1 MIRKITVLLVLL
13 ISCAGVA
20 QVGTNGQDRKEEG
33 RPVKEYN
40 LVLENNK
47 ITLGGVTANG
57 MTINGGIPG
66 PVLEFTEGDL
76 AIINVTNK
84 MNVETSVHWHG
95 LILPNFY
102 DGVPYLTT
110 PPIEPGTTFQYRI
123 PINQS
128 GTYWY
133 HSHTMLQEQKGVYGS
148 IMIQPK
154 EKTLDYDKDL
164 VVVLSD
170 WTNEKPMNVL
180 RNLKR
185 GNEWYQVKK
194 GTSVP
199 LGRVIK
205 EGAFGAQLKFW
216 RDRMEGADIADI
228 YYPAFLTN
236 GKTLAEY
243 PEFKPGEKVRLRF
256 INASAST
263 YYWMD
268 FGGGNPMVVSG
279 DGIDVQP
286 ISKSRFLFGVAE
298 TYDVIVTIPDGT
310 LEVTATAQDG
320 SGHTSLRLG
329 KGTLYPAKTVDRPDK
344 VAMMKQM
351 AKMDMKMGAPAMV
364 GNKKKNTPEV
374 LMQKYGMKMDMKDGQ
389 MNMGMNDKMSMN
401 KGKMGDKMKTDDQKP
416 MDMNDNHMQM
426 EMHNKMDGMKGM
438 NPPAGRAGM
447 DSMSMD
453 HNGESNKMK
462 GHMNH
467 NMPKMQKDTSSFD
480 YDTRKTYFNYDFLKA
495 KENTTYKADL
505 PVNDI
510 LLNLTGNM
518 QRYVWSMNGVPLSET
533 DKIKIKG
540 GEVTRITLNNLT
552 MMHHPMHLHGHYF
565 RVINENG
572 ERSPLKHTVNV
583 PPMQKVVIEFYNEEY
598 GDWFFHCHILYHMM
612 GGMARVFSYDT
623 SRDERMKDFPVQKL
637 IDETDH
643 YYSWG
648 LARAGSNFNE
658 LFLTSSN
665 IRNEFGLRA
674 EFDYD
679 QNLEAEVNYNRYLND
694 WVRLYVGVNT
704 ETEIPDSYDEFNTVG
719 LVGVKYFT
727 PYRFNVDVSMD
738 HQLRPRI
745 RLDRELLIFPR
756 IFLEGEYEY
765 RADFGWAND
774 LENNISFES
783 ETQWLVGVA
792 YILSRNFSI
801 QANYNNRYGWGG
813 GLLARF

>member
-1 MIRKITVLLVLL
+1 
-13 ISCAGVA
+13 
-20 QVGTNGQDRKEEG
+20 
-33 RPVKEYN
+33 
-40 LVLENNK
+40 
-47 ITLGGVTANG
+47 
-57 MTINGGIPG
+57 
-66 PVLEFTEGDL
+66 
-76 AIINVTNK
+76 
-84 MNVETSVHWHG
+84 
-95 LILPNFY
+95 
-102 DGVPYLTT
+102 
-110 PPIEPGTTFQYRI
+110 
-123 PINQS
+123 
-128 GTYWY
+128 
-133 HSHTMLQEQKGVYGS
+133 MLQEQKGVYGS
-148 IMIQPK
+148 IIIHPQ
-154 EKTLDYDKDL
+154 EKTLEYDKDL

-170 WTNEKPMNVL
+170 WTDEKPMNVL

-194 GTSVP
+194 GTAVP
-199 LGRVIK
+199 LSRVIS
-205 EGAFGAQLKFW
+205 EGALGAQLKFW

-236 GKTLAEY
+236 GKSLAEY

-263 YYWMD
+263 YYWLD
-268 FGGGNPMVVSG
+268 FGGGNPMVVAG
-279 DGIDVQP
+279 DGIDVEP
-286 ISKSRFLFGVAE
+286 VAKSRFLFGIAE
-298 TYDVIVTIPDGT
+298 TYDVIVTIPEGT

-320 SGHTSLRLG
+320 SGSTSLRLG
-329 KGTLYPAKTVDRPDK
+329 EGILYPAERIGRPDK
-344 VAMMKQM
+344 VEMMKQM
-351 AKMDMKMGAPAMV
+351 AKMDMKMGAPSMV
-364 GNKKKNTPEV
+364 GNKKKKTPEY
-374 LMQKYGMKMDMKDGQ
+374 LKENYGMKMDMKDGK
-389 MNMGMNDKMSMN
+389 MNMND
-401 KGKMGDKMKTDDQKP
+401 GKMGNQ
-416 MDMNDNHMQM
+416 MDMKANDHMG
-426 EMHNKMDGMKGM
+426 HD
-438 NPPAGRAGM
+438 
-447 DSMSMD
+447 MSM
-453 HNGESNKMK
+453 
-462 GHMNH
+462 
-467 NMPKMQKDTSSFD
+467 MQKDTVSFN
-480 YDTRKTYFNYDFLKA
+480 YSTRKTYFNYDFLKA
-495 KENTTYKADL
+495 TENTTFKANL

-533 DKIKIKG
+533 DKIKIKS

-565 RVINENG
+565 RVVNENG

-598 GDWFFHCHILYHMM
+598 GDWFFHCHVLYHMM

-623 SRDERMKDFPVQKL
+623 PRDKRMEDFPVQKL

-648 LARAGSNFNE
+648 LLRAGSNFNE

-679 QNLEAEVNYNRYLND
+679 KNLEAEVNYNRYLND

-704 ETEIPDSYDEFNTVG
+704 ETEIPNSFDEFNTVG
-719 LVGVKYFT
+719 LIGVKYFT

-738 HQLRPRI
+738 NQLRPRI

-765 RADFGWAND
+765 RADFGWVND
-774 LENNISFES
+774 LGDSSFES
-783 ETQWLVGVA
+783 ETQWLVGLS

-801 QANYNNRYGWGG
+801 QGNYNNRYGWGG

>member
-1 MIRKITVLLVLL
+1 MIRKITILFVLLV
-13 ISCAGVA
+13 SFESVA

-33 RPVKEYN
+33 RPIKEYN
-40 LVLENNK
+40 LTIEENK
-47 ITLGGVTANG
+47 MTLGGVTANA

-66 PVLEFTEGDL
+66 PVLEFNEGDL

-84 MNVETSVHWHG
+84 MDEETSVHWHG

-148 IMIQPK
+148 IIIQPK
-154 EKTLDYDKDL
+154 DKTLDYDKDL

-194 GTSVP
+194 GTAVP
-199 LGRVIK
+199 LSRVIK
-205 EGAFGAQLKFW
+205 EGALGAQFKFW

-228 YYPAFLTN
+228 YYPTFLSN
-236 GKTLAEY
+236 GKKLVEY

-263 YYWMD
+263 YYWID
-268 FGGGNPMVVSG
+268 FGGGNPMVVSS
-279 DGIDVQP
+279 DGIDVEP
-286 ISKSRFLFGVAE
+286 ISKSRFLFGIAE
-298 TYDVIVTIPDGT
+298 TYDVIVTIPEGT
-310 LEVTATAQDG
+310 VEITATAQDG
-320 SGHTSLRLG
+320 SGDTSLRIG
-329 KGTLYPAKTVDRPDK
+329 QGTLYPAERIDRPDK
-344 VAMMKQM
+344 VEMMKQM
-351 AKMDMKMGAPAMV
+351 AKMDMKMGAPSMI
-364 GNKKKNTPEV
+364 GNKKKNTPKV

-389 MNMGMNDKMSMN
+389 MNMNDNMSMKDGAMNDKMNM
-401 KGKMGDKMKTDDQKP
+401 DD
-416 MDMNDNHMQM
+416 
-426 EMHNKMDGMKGM
+426 
-438 NPPAGRAGM
+438 
-447 DSMSMD
+447 
-453 HNGESNKMK
+453 
-462 GHMNH
+462 HMNH
-467 NMPKMQKDTSSFD
+467 NDQMMQKDTSSFD
-480 YDTRKTYFNYDFLKA
+480 YNTRKTYFNYDFLKA

-623 SRDERMKDFPVQKL
+623 PRDKRMADYPVQKL

-648 LARAGSNFNE
+648 MARLGSNFSE
-658 LFLTSSN
+658 LFLTTSN

-674 EFDYD
+674 ELDYD

-694 WVRLYVGVNT
+694 WVRVYVGVNT
-704 ETEIPDSYDEFNTVG
+704 ETEIPNSYDEFNTVG

-727 PYRFNVDVSMD
+727 PYRFNVDVSID

-756 IFLEGEYEY
+756 VFLEGEYEY
-765 RADFGWAND
+765 RIDFGWVND
-774 LENNISFES
+774 LENNNSYES
-783 ETQWLVGVA
+783 ETQWLVGA
-792 YILSRNFSI
+792 SYILSRNFSI
-801 QANYNNRYGWGG
+801 QGNYNNRYGWGG

>member
-1 MIRKITVLLVLL
+1 MKTFNTIFLLFLT
-13 ISCAGVA
+13 SMAFA
-20 QVGTNGQDRKEEG
+20 QVGTNGEDRKEEG
-33 RPVKEYN
+33 RNIQEYN
-40 LVLENNK
+40 LTIEENE
-47 ITLGGVTANG
+47 ITLSGVTAKG

-66 PVLEFTEGDL
+66 PTLEFNEGDL

-84 MNVETSVHWHG
+84 MDEETSVHWHG

-110 PPIEPGTTFQYRI
+110 PPIKPNTTFQYRI

-148 IMIQPK
+148 IVIHPK

-170 WTNEKPMNVL
+170 WTNEKPINVL

-194 GTSVP
+194 GTAVP
-199 LGRVIK
+199 LSRVIK
-205 EGAFGAQLKFW
+205 EDALGAQFKFW

-228 YYPAFLTN
+228 YYPAFLAN
-236 GKTLAEY
+236 GKKVAEY
-243 PEFKPGEKVRLRF
+243 PEFKTGEKVRLRF
-256 INASAST
+256 INASASS

-268 FGGGNPMVVSG
+268 FGGGNPMIVAS
-279 DGIDVQP
+279 DGVDVTP
-286 ISKSRFLFGVAE
+286 KYKNRFLFAIAE
-298 TYDVIVTIPDGT
+298 TYDVIVTIPEGT
-310 LEVTATAQDG
+310 LEITATAQDG
-320 SGHTSLRLG
+320 SGNTSIRLG
-329 KGTLYPAKTVDRPDK
+329 SGKLYPATVIDRPDK

-351 AKMDMKMGAPAMV
+351 ATMDMKMGAPALV
-364 GNKKKNTPEV
+364 GNKNSNTPEV
-374 LMQKYGMKMDMKDGQ
+374 LMQKYGMKMNMDMKDGQ
-389 MNMGMNDKMSMN
+389 MENEMN
-401 KGKMGDKMKTDDQKP
+401 
-416 MDMNDNHMQM
+416 M
-426 EMHNKMDGMKGM
+426 EMKKDVM
-438 NPPAGRAGM
+438 P
-447 DSMSMD
+447 
-453 HNGESNKMK
+453 
-462 GHMNH
+462 MNH
-467 NMPKMQKDTSSFD
+467 KMMQKDTTSFN

-495 KENTTYKADL
+495 KENTTYKADI
-505 PVNDI
+505 PVTDL

-518 QRYVWSMNGVPLSET
+518 QRYVWSLNGIPLSET

-598 GDWFFHCHILYHMM
+598 GDWFFHCHVLYHMM

-623 SRDERMKDFPVQKL
+623 PRDERMKPYPVQNL

-648 LARAGSNFNE
+648 MLRGGSNFNE
-658 LFLTSSN
+658 LLLMSSN

-674 EFDYD
+674 EFDYN
-679 QNLEAEVNYNRYLND
+679 QNAEIEVNYNRYLND
-694 WVRLYVGVNT
+694 WVRVYAGVNT
-704 ETEIPDSYDEFNTVG
+704 ETSTPDSYDTFNTVG

-765 RADFGWAND
+765 RADFGWVNE
-774 LENNISFES
+774 LENNKSYEG
-783 ETQWLVGVA
+783 ETQWLIGA
-792 YILSRNFSI
+792 SYILSRNFSI
-801 QANYNNRYGWGG
+801 QGNYNNKYGWGG
-813 GLLARF
+813 GLLVRF

>member
-1 MIRKITVLLVLL
+1 MKTFNTILLLFLTSITF
-13 ISCAGVA
+13 A
-20 QVGTNGQDRKEEG
+20 QVGTNGEDRKEEG
-33 RPVKEYN
+33 RNIKAYN
-40 LVLENNK
+40 LTIKENE
-47 ITLGGVTANG
+47 ITLAGVTANG

-66 PVLEFTEGDL
+66 PTLEFNEGDL

-84 MNVETSVHWHG
+84 MDEETSVHWHG

-110 PPIEPGTTFQYRI
+110 PPIKPNTTFQYRI

-148 IMIQPK
+148 IVIHPK

-164 VVVLSD
+164 VIVLSD

-194 GTSVP
+194 GTAVP
-199 LGRVIK
+199 LSRVIK
-205 EGAFGAQLKFW
+205 EGALGAQFKFW

-228 YYPAFLTN
+228 YYPAFLAN
-236 GKTLAEY
+236 GKKLAEY
-243 PEFKPGEKVRLRF
+243 PEFKTGEKVRLRF
-256 INASAST
+256 INASASS
-263 YYWMD
+263 YYWVD
-268 FGGGNPMVVSG
+268 FGGGNPMIVAS
-279 DGIDVQP
+279 DGVDVIP
-286 ISKSRFLFGVAE
+286 EYKNRFLFAIAE
-298 TYDVIVTIPDGT
+298 TYDVIVTIPEGT
-310 LEVTATAQDG
+310 LEITATAQDG
-320 SGHTSLRLG
+320 SGNTSIHLG
-329 KGTLYPAKTVDRPDK
+329 SGKLYPATVIDRPDK

-351 AKMDMKMGAPAMV
+351 AKMDMKMGAPALV
-364 GNKKKNTPEV
+364 GNKNRNTPKA
-374 LMQKYGMKMDMKDGQ
+374 LMQKYGMKMNMDMKDGQ
-389 MNMGMNDKMSMN
+389 MKMENEMNMEMKKDATPMNHKMS
-401 KGKMGDKMKTDDQKP
+401 T
-416 MDMNDNHMQM
+416 
-426 EMHNKMDGMKGM
+426 
-438 NPPAGRAGM
+438 
-447 DSMSMD
+447 
-453 HNGESNKMK
+453 
-462 GHMNH
+462 
-467 NMPKMQKDTSSFD
+467 MQKDTASFN

-495 KENTTYKADL
+495 KENTTFKTDV
-505 PVNDI
+505 PVNEI

-518 QRYVWSMNGVPLSET
+518 QRYVWSMNGTPLSET
-533 DKIKIKG
+533 DKIKIKSD
-540 GEVTRITLNNLT
+540 EVTRITLNNLT

-598 GDWFFHCHILYHMM
+598 GDWFFHCHVLYHMM

-623 SRDERMKDFPVQKL
+623 PRDERMKPYPVQNL

-648 LARAGSNFNE
+648 MLRGGSNFNE
-658 LFLTSSN
+658 LLLMSSN

-674 EFDYD
+674 EFDYN
-679 QNLEAEVNYNRYLND
+679 QNAEIEVNYNRYLND
-694 WVRLYVGVNT
+694 WVRVYAGVNT
-704 ETEIPDSYDEFNTVG
+704 ETSTPDSYDTFNTVG

-738 HQLRPRI
+738 NQLRPRI

-765 RADFGWAND
+765 RADFGWVND
-774 LENNISFES
+774 LENNKSYQG
-783 ETQWLVGVA
+783 ETQWLIGA
-792 YILSRNFSI
+792 SYILSRNFSI
-801 QANYNNRYGWGG
+801 QGNYNNRYGWGG

>member
-1 MIRKITVLLVLL
+1 MKTVNTILLLFL
-13 ISCAGVA
+13 TSMTFA
-20 QVGTNGQDRKEEG
+20 QVGTNGEGRKEEG

-40 LVLENNK
+40 LTIAKNK
-47 ITLGGVTANG
+47 MTLGGVTANA
-57 MTINGGIPG
+57 MTINGSIPG
-66 PVLEFTEGDL
+66 PTLEFNEGDL
-76 AIINVTNK
+76 AVINVTNK
-84 MNVETSVHWHG
+84 MDVETSVHWHG

-102 DGVPYLTT
+102 DGVPYLNT
-110 PPIEPGTTFQYRI
+110 PPIEPGETFQYRI

-148 IMIQPK
+148 IIILPK

-199 LGRVIK
+199 LARVIK
-205 EGAFGAQLKFW
+205 EGALGAQFKFW
-216 RDRMEGADIADI
+216 RDRMGGADITDI

-236 GKTLAEY
+236 GKKLAEY
-243 PEFKPGEKVRLRF
+243 PEFKAGEKVRLRF

-268 FGGGNPMVVSG
+268 FGGGNPMIVSG
-279 DGIDVQP
+279 DGIDVEP
-286 ISKSRFLFGVAE
+286 VHKSRFLFGIAE
-298 TYDVIVTIPDGT
+298 TYDVIVTIPEGS
-310 LEVTATAQDG
+310 LEITATTQDG
-320 SGHTSLRLG
+320 SGNTSIRLG
-329 KGTLYPAKTVDRPDK
+329 SGKLFPATVIGRPDK

-351 AKMDMKMGAPAMV
+351 ATMDMKMGAPAMV
-364 GNKKKNTPEV
+364 GNQKKKTPEV
-374 LMQKYGMKMDMKDGQ
+374 LMQKYGKKMDMKDGQ
-389 MNMGMNDKMSMN
+389 MKMNMP
-401 KGKMGDKMKTDDQKP
+401 MKDGAIKKQ
-416 MDMNDNHMQM
+416 MDM
-426 EMHNKMDGMKGM
+426 KMDGKKSMKDGKM
-438 NPPAGRAGM
+438 NM
-447 DSMSMD
+447 DNMMEMKKDSMSIT
-453 HNGESNKMK
+453 
-462 GHMNH
+462 H
-467 NMPKMQKDTSSFD
+467 NMTMMQKDTAAFD
-480 YDTRKTYFNYDFLKA
+480 YSKRKTYFNYDFLKA
-495 KENTTYKADL
+495 KENTTYKTDI

-533 DKIKIKG
+533 DNIKIKG
-540 GEVTRITLNNLT
+540 GEVTRITLNNIT

-583 PPMQKVVIEFYNEEY
+583 PPMKKVVIEFYNEEV
-598 GDWFFHCHILYHMM
+598 GDWIFHCHVLYHMM

-623 SRDERMKDFPVQKL
+623 PRDERMKEFPAQKL

-648 LARAGSNFNE
+648 LTRAGSNFNE

-665 IRNEFGLRA
+665 IRNEFSFRA
-674 EFDYD
+674 EFDYS
-679 QNLEAEVNYNRYLND
+679 QNAEIEVNYNRYLND
-694 WVRLYVGVNT
+694 WVRVYAGVNT
-704 ETEIPDSYDEFNTVG
+704 ETSTPDSYDAFNTVG
-719 LVGVKYFT
+719 LVGIKYFT

-765 RADFGWAND
+765 RADFGWVNALD
-774 LENNISFES
+774 NNKSYQG
-783 ETQWLVGVA
+783 ETQWLVGA
-792 YILSRNFSI
+792 SYILSRNFSI
-801 QANYNNRYGWGG
+801 QGNYNNRYGWGG
-813 GLLARF
+813 GLLVRF

>member
-1 MIRKITVLLVLL
+1 MKTINTILLLFL
-13 ISCAGVA
+13 TSIAFA
-20 QVGTNGQDRKEEG
+20 QVGTNGDDRKEEG
-33 RPVKEYN
+33 RNIKEYN
-40 LVLENNK
+40 LTIEENK
-47 ITLGGVTANG
+47 MTLGGVSANA
-57 MTINGGIPG
+57 MTINGSIPG
-66 PVLEFTEGDL
+66 PTLEFNEGDL

-84 MNVETSVHWHG
+84 MDVETSVHWHG

-110 PPIEPGTTFQYRI
+110 PPIKPGTTFQYRI

-133 HSHTMLQEQKGVYGS
+133 HSHTMLQEQSGVYGS
-148 IMIQPK
+148 IIIHPK
-154 EKTLDYDKDL
+154 EKTLEYDKDL
-164 VVVLSD
+164 MVVLSD
-170 WTNEKPMNVL
+170 WTNEEPMNVL

-194 GTSVP
+194 GTAVP
-199 LGRVIK
+199 LSRVIE
-205 EGAFGAQLKFW
+205 EGALGAQFKFW

-236 GKTLAEY
+236 GKKTAKY
-243 PEFKPGEKVRLRF
+243 PDFKPGEKVRLRF

-263 YYWMD
+263 YYWID
-268 FGGGNPMVVSG
+268 FGGGNPMMVSSDGLDVV
-279 DGIDVQP
+279 P
-286 ISKSRFLFGVAE
+286 TSKERFLFGVAE
-298 TYDVIVTIPDGT
+298 TYDVIVTIPEGT

-320 SGHTSLRLG
+320 SGHTSLHIG
-329 KGTLYPAKTVDRPDK
+329 EGTLFPAKTIDRPDK
-344 VAMMKQM
+344 IEMMKQM
-351 AKMDMKMGAPAMV
+351 SKMDMKMGAPALA
-364 GNKKKNTPEV
+364 GNKEKNTPEY
-374 LMQKYGMKMDMKDGQ
+374 LMENYGMQMDMKDGK
-389 MNMGMNDKMSMN
+389 MKMSDKMSMN
-401 KGKMGDKMKTDDQKP
+401 KDKMNNS
-416 MDMNDNHMQM
+416 MDI
-426 EMHNKMDGMKGM
+426 KMDNK
-438 NPPAGRAGM
+438 NAHKHH
-447 DSMSMD
+447 DMS
-453 HNGESNKMK
+453 KMS
-462 GHMNH
+462 
-467 NMPKMQKDTSSFD
+467 KDTSSFN
-480 YDTRKTYFNYDFLKA
+480 YKNRKTYFNYNHLKA
-495 KENTTYKADL
+495 KEKTAYNADL

-518 QRYVWSMNGVPLSET
+518 QRYIWSMNGVPLSET
-533 DKIKIKG
+533 DKIKIKSN
-540 GEVTRITLNNLT
+540 EVTRITFNNLT

-612 GGMARVFSYDT
+612 GGMARIFSYDT
-623 SRDERMKDFPVQKL
+623 PRDERMKDFPVQKL

-648 LARAGSNFNE
+648 LLRAGSNFNE
-658 LFLTSSN
+658 LFLMSSN
-665 IRNEFGLRA
+665 IRNGFGLRA

-679 QNLEAEVNYNRYLND
+679 RNLEAEVNYDRYLND
-694 WVRLYVGVNT
+694 WVRLYIGINT
-704 ETEIPDSYDEFNTVG
+704 ETELPNSFDEFNTVG
-719 LVGVKYFT
+719 LIGIKYFT

-738 HQLRPRI
+738 NQLRPRV

-765 RADFGWAND
+765 RADFGWVND
-774 LENNISFES
+774 LGGSSFES
-783 ETQWLVGVA
+783 ETQWLVGLS

-801 QANYNNRYGWGG
+801 QGNYNNRYGWGG

>member
-1 MIRKITVLLVLL
+1 MRSIYIILLLL
-13 ISCAGVA
+13 WASISFA
-20 QVGTNGQDRKEEG
+20 QVGTNGDDRKEEG

-40 LVLENNK
+40 LTIAKNK
-47 ITLGGVTANG
+47 KTLGGVAANA
-57 MTINGGIPG
+57 MTINGSIPG
-66 PVLEFTEGDL
+66 PTLEFKEGDL
-76 AIINVTNK
+76 ALINVTNK
-84 MNVETSVHWHG
+84 MDVETSVHWHG

-110 PPIEPGTTFQYRI
+110 PPIAPGETFQYRI

-128 GTYWY
+128 GTFWY
-133 HSHTMLQEQKGVYGS
+133 HSHTLLQEQKGVYGS
-148 IMIQPK
+148 IVIQPK
-154 EKTLDYDKDL
+154 EKTLEYDKDL

-194 GTSVP
+194 GTAVP
-199 LGRVIK
+199 LSRVIK
-205 EGAFGAQLKFW
+205 KGALGAQLKFW
-216 RDRMEGADIADI
+216 RDRMGGADITDI

-236 GKTLAEY
+236 GKRLAEY
-243 PEFKPGEKVRLRF
+243 PGFKAGEKVRLRF

-268 FGGGNPMVVSG
+268 FGGGNPMIVAS
-279 DGIDVQP
+279 DGVDVIP
-286 ISKSRFLFGVAE
+286 IHKNRFLFAIAE
-298 TYDVIVTIPDGT
+298 TYDVIVTIPQGT
-310 LEVTATAQDG
+310 LEITATAQDG

-329 KGTLYPAKTVDRPDK
+329 QGTLFPAAIIDRPDK

-351 AKMDMKMGAPAMV
+351 AKMDMKMGAPAMI
-364 GNKKKNTPEV
+364 GSQKKNTPEA
-374 LMQKYGMKMDMKDGQ
+374 LMHKYGMKMKMDMKDGQ
-389 MNMGMNDKMSMN
+389 MKMNMDK
-401 KGKMGDKMKTDDQKP
+401 T
-416 MDMNDNHMQM
+416 M
-426 EMHNKMDGMKGM
+426 EMKK
-438 NPPAGRAGM
+438 
-447 DSMSMD
+447 DSMP
-453 HNGESNKMK
+453 
-462 GHMNH
+462 MNH
-467 NMPKMQKDTSSFD
+467 NMSMMQKDTAAFD
-480 YDTRKTYFNYDFLKA
+480 YNARKTYFNYDFLKA
-495 KENTTYKADL
+495 KEKTTYKEDL

-518 QRYVWSMNGVPLSET
+518 QRYIWSMNGVPLSET

-540 GEVTRITLNNLT
+540 GEVTRITLNNIT

-598 GDWFFHCHILYHMM
+598 GDWFFHCHILYHLV

-623 SRDERMKDFPVQKL
+623 PRDKRMADFPVQKL
-637 IDETDH
+637 VDETDR

-679 QNLEAEVNYNRYLND
+679 QNLEAEINYNRYLND
-694 WVRLYVGVNT
+694 WVRVYVGVNT
-704 ETEIPDSYDEFNTVG
+704 ETEIPNSYDEFNTVG

-727 PYRFNVDVSMD
+727 PYRFFVDVSMD

-745 RLDRELLIFPR
+745 RLNRELLVFPR

-765 RADFGWAND
+765 RADFGWVNQLD
-774 LENNISFES
+774 NNKSYQG
-783 ETQWLVGVA
+783 ETQWLVGA
-792 YILSRNFSI
+792 SYILSRNFSI
-801 QANYNNRYGWGG
+801 QGNYNNKYGWGG

>member
-1 MIRKITVLLVLL
+1 MRTINILTLLLFT
-13 ISCAGVA
+13 SFTFA
-20 QVGTNGQDRKEEG
+20 QVGTNGADRKEEG
-33 RPVKEYN
+33 RPIKEYH
-40 LVLENNK
+40 LTIEENK
-47 ITLGGVTANG
+47 MTLGGVTATG

-66 PVLEFTEGDL
+66 PVLEFNEGDL

-84 MNVETSVHWHG
+84 MDEETSVHWHG
-95 LILPNFY
+95 LILPNFF

-110 PPIEPGTTFQYRI
+110 PPIKPGTTFQYRI

-133 HSHTMLQEQKGVYGS
+133 HSHTMLQEQSGVYGS
-148 IMIQPK
+148 IVIQPK
-154 EKTLDYDKDL
+154 EKTLEYDKDL

-194 GTSVP
+194 GTAVP
-199 LGRVIK
+199 LSRVIS
-205 EGAFGAQLKFW
+205 EGALGAQLKFW

-228 YYPAFLTN
+228 YYPAFLSN
-236 GKTLAEY
+236 GKKLAEY
-243 PEFKPGEKVRLRF
+243 PEFKTGEKVRLRF

-279 DGIDVQP
+279 DGIDVEP
-286 ISKSRFLFGVAE
+286 VAKSRFLFGIAE
-298 TYDVIVTIPDGT
+298 TYDVIVTIPEGT

-320 SGHTSLRLG
+320 SGHTSIQLG
-329 KGTLYPAKTVDRPDK
+329 NGTLYPAKIIDRPDK
-344 VAMMKQM
+344 IEMMKQM

-364 GNKKKNTPEV
+364 GNKKKKTPEF
-374 LMQKYGMKMDMKDGQ
+374 LNENYGMKMDMKDGQ
-389 MNMGMNDKMSMN
+389 MKMGMHDKMSM
-401 KGKMGDKMKTDDQKP
+401 KDTKMSDQMKMDDTMGMQKDSMQMNQVGDSDKMKD
-416 MDMNDNHMQM
+416 HMQ
-426 EMHNKMDGMKGM
+426 
-438 NPPAGRAGM
+438 
-447 DSMSMD
+447 
-453 HNGESNKMK
+453 
-462 GHMNH
+462 H
-467 NMPKMQKDTSSFD
+467 NMSKMEKDTSLFD
-480 YDTRKTYFNYDFLKA
+480 YETRKTYFNYDFLKA
-495 KENTTYKADL
+495 KENTTYKDDL
-505 PVNDI
+505 PINDI

-518 QRYVWSMNGVPLSET
+518 NRYVWSMNGVPLSET

-565 RVINENG
+565 RVINKNG

-598 GDWFFHCHILYHMM
+598 GDWFFHCHVLYHMM

-623 SRDERMKDFPVQKL
+623 PRDERMKDYPVQKL

-648 LARAGSNFNE
+648 MVRAGSNFNE

-679 QNLEAEVNYNRYLND
+679 QNLEAEISYNRYLND

-704 ETEIPDSYDEFNTVG
+704 ETEIPNSFDEFNTVG

-765 RADFGWAND
+765 RADFGWVND
-774 LENNISFES
+774 LEDNKSFES

>member
-1 MIRKITVLLVLL
+1 M
-13 ISCAGVA
+13 
-20 QVGTNGQDRKEEG
+20 
-33 RPVKEYN
+33 
-40 LVLENNK
+40 
-47 ITLGGVTANG
+47 TLGGVSAKA
-57 MTINGGIPG
+57 MTINGSIPG
-66 PVLEFTEGDL
+66 PVLEFDEGDL

-84 MNVETSVHWHG
+84 MDEETSVHWHG

-110 PPIEPGTTFQYRI
+110 PPIKPGTTFQYRI

-148 IMIQPK
+148 IIIHPQ
-154 EKTLDYDKDL
+154 EKTLEYDKDL

-170 WTNEKPMNVL
+170 WTDEKPMNVL

-194 GTSVP
+194 GTAVP
-199 LGRVIK
+199 LSRVIS
-205 EGAFGAQLKFW
+205 EGALGAQLKFW

-236 GKTLAEY
+236 GKSLAEY

-263 YYWMD
+263 YYWLD
-268 FGGGNPMVVSG
+268 FGGGNPMVVAG
-279 DGIDVQP
+279 DGIDVEP
-286 ISKSRFLFGVAE
+286 VAKSRFLFGIAE
-298 TYDVIVTIPDGT
+298 TYDVIVTIPEGT

-320 SGHTSLRLG
+320 SGSTSLRLG
-329 KGTLYPAKTVDRPDK
+329 EGILYPAERIGRPDK
-344 VAMMKQM
+344 VEMMKQM
-351 AKMDMKMGAPAMV
+351 AKMDMKMGAPSMV
-364 GNKKKNTPEV
+364 GNKKKKTPEY
-374 LMQKYGMKMDMKDGQ
+374 LKENYGMKMDMKDGK
-389 MNMGMNDKMSMN
+389 MNMND
-401 KGKMGDKMKTDDQKP
+401 GKMGNQ
-416 MDMNDNHMQM
+416 MDMKANDHMG
-426 EMHNKMDGMKGM
+426 HD
-438 NPPAGRAGM
+438 
-447 DSMSMD
+447 MSM
-453 HNGESNKMK
+453 
-462 GHMNH
+462 
-467 NMPKMQKDTSSFD
+467 MQKDTVSFN
-480 YDTRKTYFNYDFLKA
+480 YSTRKTYFNYDFLKA
-495 KENTTYKADL
+495 TENTTFKANL

-533 DKIKIKG
+533 DKIKIKS

-565 RVINENG
+565 RVVNENG

-598 GDWFFHCHILYHMM
+598 GDWFFHCHVLYHMM

-623 SRDERMKDFPVQKL
+623 PRDKRMEDFPVQKL

-648 LARAGSNFNE
+648 LLRAGSNFNE

-679 QNLEAEVNYNRYLND
+679 KNLEAEVNYNRYLND

-704 ETEIPDSYDEFNTVG
+704 ETEIPNSFDEFNTVG
-719 LVGVKYFT
+719 LIGVKYFT

-738 HQLRPRI
+738 NQLRPRI

-765 RADFGWAND
+765 RADFGWVND
-774 LENNISFES
+774 LGDSSFES
-783 ETQWLVGVA
+783 ETQWLVGLS

-801 QANYNNRYGWGG
+801 QGNYNNRYGWGG

>member
-1 MIRKITVLLVLL
+1 MKYVIIFAIL
-13 ISCAGVA
+13 SFSSASFA
-20 QVGTNGQDRKEEG
+20 QVGTNGDDRKEEG

-40 LVLENNK
+40 LTLEQK
-47 ITLGGVTANG
+47 EMTLGGVTTKG
-57 MTINGGIPG
+57 MTINGSIPG
-66 PVLEFTEGDL
+66 PTLEFNEGDL

-84 MNVETSVHWHG
+84 MDVETSVHWHG

-110 PPIEPGTTFQYRI
+110 PPIEPGETFQYRI

-133 HSHTMLQEQKGVYGS
+133 HSHTLLQEQKGVYGS
-148 IMIQPK
+148 IIIQPK

-185 GNEWYQVKK
+185 NNEWYQVKK

-199 LGRVIK
+199 LSRVIK
-205 EGAFGAQLKFW
+205 EGALGTQFKFW
-216 RDRMEGADIADI
+216 RDRMGGADITDI

-236 GKTLAEY
+236 GKKLAEY

-268 FGGGNPMVVSG
+268 FGGGNPMIVSS
-279 DGIDVQP
+279 DGIDVEP
-286 ISKSRFLFGVAE
+286 VHKSRFLYAVAE
-298 TYDVIVTIPDGT
+298 TYDVIVTIPEGT
-310 LEVTATAQDG
+310 LEITATAQDG
-320 SGHTSLRLG
+320 SGNTSIRLG
-329 KGTLYPAKTVDRPDK
+329 SGKLFPAMVIDRPDK

-351 AKMDMKMGAPAMV
+351 ATMDMKMGAPAMV
-364 GNKKKNTPEV
+364 GNKKKKTPEF
-374 LMQKYGMKMDMKDGQ
+374 LMQKYGMNKMDMKDGK
-389 MNMGMNDKMSMN
+389 MNDKM
-401 KGKMGDKMKTDDQKP
+401 KMKTDDTI
-416 MDMNDNHMQM
+416 
-426 EMHNKMDGMKGM
+426 EMKK
-438 NPPAGRAGM
+438 
-447 DSMSMD
+447 DSMP
-453 HNGESNKMK
+453 MK
-462 GHMNH
+462 H
-467 NMPKMQKDTSSFD
+467 NMSMMQKDSTTFD
-480 YDTRKTYFNYDFLKA
+480 YSTRKTYFNYDFLKA
-495 KENTTYKADL
+495 KEETTYKKDI

-540 GEVTRITLNNLT
+540 GEVTRITLNNIT
-552 MMHHPMHLHGHYF
+552 MMHHPMHLHGHFF

-598 GDWFFHCHILYHMM
+598 GDWFFHCHILYHLM
-612 GGMARVFSYDT
+612 GGMNRVFSYDT
-623 SRDERMKDFPVQKL
+623 PRDERMAEFPVEKL
-637 IDETDH
+637 IHETDL

-665 IRNEFGLRA
+665 IRNEFSLRA
-674 EFDYD
+674 EFDYS
-679 QNLEAEVNYNRYLND
+679 QNAEIEVNYNRYLND
-694 WVRLYVGVNT
+694 WVRVYAGVNT
-704 ETEIPDSYDEFNTVG
+704 ETSTPDSYDTFNTVG

-745 RLDRELLIFPR
+745 RLDRELLLFPR
-756 IFLEGEYEY
+756 LFIEGEYEY
-765 RADFGWAND
+765 RADFGWVND
-774 LENNISFES
+774 LENNKSYQG
-783 ETQWLVGVA
+783 ETQWLVGVS
-792 YILSRNFSI
+792 YILSINFSI
-801 QANYNNRYGWGG
+801 QGNYNNRYGWGG
-813 GLLARF
+813 GLLVRF

>member
-1 MIRKITVLLVLL
+1 MKTFNTIFLLFLT
-13 ISCAGVA
+13 SMAFA
-20 QVGTNGQDRKEEG
+20 QVGTNGEDRKEEG
-33 RPVKEYN
+33 RNIQEYN
-40 LVLENNK
+40 LTIEENE
-47 ITLGGVTANG
+47 ITLSGVTAKG

-66 PVLEFTEGDL
+66 PTLEFNEGDL

-84 MNVETSVHWHG
+84 MDEETSVHWHG

-110 PPIEPGTTFQYRI
+110 PPIKPNTTFQYRI

-148 IMIQPK
+148 IVIHPK

-170 WTNEKPMNVL
+170 WTNEKPINVL

-194 GTSVP
+194 GTAVP
-199 LGRVIK
+199 LSRVIK
-205 EGAFGAQLKFW
+205 EDALGAQFKFW

-228 YYPAFLTN
+228 YYPAFLAN
-236 GKTLAEY
+236 GKKVAEY
-243 PEFKPGEKVRLRF
+243 PEFKAGEKVRLRF
-256 INASAST
+256 INASASS
-263 YYWMD
+263 YYWLD
-268 FGGGNPMVVSG
+268 FGGGNPMIVAS
-279 DGIDVQP
+279 DGVDVTP
-286 ISKSRFLFGVAE
+286 KYKNRFLFAIAE
-298 TYDVIVTIPDGT
+298 TYDVIVTIPEGT
-310 LEVTATAQDG
+310 LEITATAQDG
-320 SGHTSLRLG
+320 SGNMSIRLG
-329 KGTLYPAKTVDRPDK
+329 SGKLYPATVIDRPDK

-351 AKMDMKMGAPAMV
+351 AKMDMKMGAPALV
-364 GNKKKNTPEV
+364 GNKNSNTPEV
-374 LMQKYGMKMDMKDGQ
+374 LMQKYGMKMNMDMKDGQ
-389 MNMGMNDKMSMN
+389 MENEMN
-401 KGKMGDKMKTDDQKP
+401 
-416 MDMNDNHMQM
+416 M
-426 EMHNKMDGMKGM
+426 EMKKDVM
-438 NPPAGRAGM
+438 P
-447 DSMSMD
+447 
-453 HNGESNKMK
+453 
-462 GHMNH
+462 MNH
-467 NMPKMQKDTSSFD
+467 KMMQKDTTSFN

-495 KENTTYKADL
+495 KENTTYKADI
-505 PVNDI
+505 PVTDL

-518 QRYVWSMNGVPLSET
+518 QRYVWSLNGIPLSET

-598 GDWFFHCHILYHMM
+598 GDWFFHCHVLYHMM

-623 SRDERMKDFPVQKL
+623 PRDERMKPYPVQKL

-648 LARAGSNFNE
+648 AARVGSNFNE
-658 LFLTSSN
+658 LLLMSSN

-674 EFDYD
+674 EFDYN
-679 QNLEAEVNYNRYLND
+679 QNAEIEVNYNRYLND
-694 WVRLYVGVNT
+694 WVRVYAGVNT
-704 ETEIPDSYDEFNTVG
+704 ETSTPDSYDTFNTVG

-765 RADFGWAND
+765 RADFGWVNE
-774 LENNISFES
+774 LENNKSYEG
-783 ETQWLVGVA
+783 ETQWLIGA
-792 YILSRNFSI
+792 SYILSRNFSI
-801 QANYNNRYGWGG
+801 QGNYNNRYGWGG
-813 GLLARF
+813 GLLVRF

>member
-1 MIRKITVLLVLL
+1 MKTINTILLLL
-13 ISCAGVA
+13 LTSYTFA
-20 QVGTNGQDRKEEG
+20 QVGTNGEDRKEEG
-33 RPVKEYN
+33 RKIKEYN
-40 LVLENNK
+40 LTIEKNEM
-47 ITLGGVTANG
+47 TLGGVTANA
-57 MTINGGIPG
+57 MTINGSIPG
-66 PVLEFTEGDL
+66 PTLEFVEGDL
-76 AIINVTNK
+76 ALINVTNK
-84 MNVETSVHWHG
+84 MDEETSVHWHG

-110 PPIEPGTTFQYRI
+110 PPIEPGETFQYRI

-148 IMIQPK
+148 IVIQPK

-194 GTSVP
+194 GTAVP
-199 LGRVIK
+199 LSRVIK
-205 EGAFGAQLKFW
+205 EGAMGAQFKFW

-236 GKTLAEY
+236 GKKLAEY

-263 YYWMD
+263 YYWID
-268 FGGGNPMVVSG
+268 FGGGKPMIVAS
-279 DGIDVQP
+279 DGIDVTP
-286 ISKSRFLFGVAE
+286 VHKTRFLFGIAE
-298 TYDVIVTIPDGT
+298 TYDVIVTIPEGT

-320 SGHTSLRLG
+320 SGNTSIRLG
-329 KGTLYPAKTVDRPDK
+329 NGKLHPAMVIDRPDK

-364 GNKKKNTPEV
+364 GNQKKKTPEV
-374 LMQKYGMKMDMKDGQ
+374 LMQKYGMKMDMKEGQ
-389 MNMGMNDKMSMN
+389 MNMSMKDDSMNDKMEM
-401 KGKMGDKMKTDDQKP
+401 DD
-416 MDMNDNHMQM
+416 
-426 EMHNKMDGMKGM
+426 
-438 NPPAGRAGM
+438 
-447 DSMSMD
+447 
-453 HNGESNKMK
+453 
-462 GHMNH
+462 HMNH
-467 NMPKMQKDTSSFD
+467 SDQMMQKDTTSFD
-480 YDTRKTYFNYDFLKA
+480 YNTRKTYFNYDFLEA

-505 PVNDI
+505 PVNDL

-518 QRYVWSMNGVPLSET
+518 NRYVWSMNGVPLSET

-598 GDWFFHCHILYHMM
+598 GDWFFHCHVLYHMM

-623 SRDERMKDFPVQKL
+623 PRDKRMADFPVQKL
-637 IDETDH
+637 VDETDH

-648 LARAGSNFNE
+648 SARLGSNFSE
-658 LFLTSSN
+658 LFLMSSN

-674 EFDYD
+674 ELDYD

-694 WVRLYVGVNT
+694 WVRVYAGVNI
-704 ETEIPDSYDEFNTVG
+704 ETEIPNSYDEFNTVG

-727 PYRFNVDVSMD
+727 PYRFNVDVSID
-738 HQLRPRI
+738 NQLRPRI

-765 RADFGWAND
+765 RADFGWVND
-774 LENNISFES
+774 LENNNSYES
-783 ETQWLVGVA
+783 ETQWLIGA
-792 YILSRNFSI
+792 SYILSRNFSI
-801 QANYNNRYGWGG
+801 QGNYNNRYGWGG
-813 GLLARF
+813 GLLVRF

>member
-1 MIRKITVLLVLL
+1 MKTFNTIFLLFLT
-13 ISCAGVA
+13 SMAFA

-33 RPVKEYN
+33 RNIQEYN
-40 LVLENNK
+40 LTIEENE
-47 ITLGGVTANG
+47 ITLSGVTAKG

-66 PVLEFTEGDL
+66 PTLEFNEGDL

-84 MNVETSVHWHG
+84 MDEETSVHWHG

-110 PPIEPGTTFQYRI
+110 PPIKPNTTFQYRI

-148 IMIQPK
+148 IVIHPK

-170 WTNEKPMNVL
+170 WTNEKPINVL

-194 GTSVP
+194 GTAVP
-199 LGRVIK
+199 LSRVIK
-205 EGAFGAQLKFW
+205 EDALGAQFKFW

-228 YYPAFLTN
+228 YYPAFLAN
-236 GKTLAEY
+236 GKKVAEY
-243 PEFKPGEKVRLRF
+243 PEFKAGEKVRLRF
-256 INASAST
+256 INASASS
-263 YYWMD
+263 YYWLD
-268 FGGGNPMVVSG
+268 FGGGNPMIVAS
-279 DGIDVQP
+279 DGVDVTP
-286 ISKSRFLFGVAE
+286 KYKNRFLFAIAE
-298 TYDVIVTIPDGT
+298 TYDVIVTIPEGT
-310 LEVTATAQDG
+310 LEITATAQDG
-320 SGHTSLRLG
+320 SGNMSIRLG
-329 KGTLYPAKTVDRPDK
+329 SGKLYPATVIDRPDK

-351 AKMDMKMGAPAMV
+351 AKMDMKMGAPALV
-364 GNKKKNTPEV
+364 GNKNSNTPEV
-374 LMQKYGMKMDMKDGQ
+374 LMQKYGMKMNMDMKDGQ
-389 MNMGMNDKMSMN
+389 MENEMN
-401 KGKMGDKMKTDDQKP
+401 
-416 MDMNDNHMQM
+416 M
-426 EMHNKMDGMKGM
+426 EMKKDVM
-438 NPPAGRAGM
+438 P
-447 DSMSMD
+447 
-453 HNGESNKMK
+453 
-462 GHMNH
+462 MNH
-467 NMPKMQKDTSSFD
+467 KMMQKDTTSFN

-495 KENTTYKADL
+495 KENTTYKADI
-505 PVNDI
+505 PVTDL

-518 QRYVWSMNGVPLSET
+518 QRYVWSLNGIPLSET

-598 GDWFFHCHILYHMM
+598 GDWFFHCHVLYHMM

-623 SRDERMKDFPVQKL
+623 PRDERMKPYPVQKL

-648 LARAGSNFNE
+648 AARVGSNFNE
-658 LFLTSSN
+658 LLLMSSN

-674 EFDYD
+674 EFDYN
-679 QNLEAEVNYNRYLND
+679 QNAEIEVNYNRYLND
-694 WVRLYVGVNT
+694 WVRVYAGVNT
-704 ETEIPDSYDEFNTVG
+704 ETSTPNSYDTFNTVG

-765 RADFGWAND
+765 RADFGWVND
-774 LENNISFES
+774 LENNNSYEG
-783 ETQWLVGVA
+783 ETQWLIGA
-792 YILSRNFSI
+792 SYILSRNFSI
-801 QANYNNRYGWGG
+801 QGNYNNRYGWGG
-813 GLLARF
+813 GLSIRF

>member
-1 MIRKITVLLVLL
+1 MKTLNTILLLFL
-13 ISCAGVA
+13 TSIAFA
-20 QVGTNGQDRKEEG
+20 QVGTNGDDRNEEG
-33 RPVKEYN
+33 RNIKEYN
-40 LVLENNK
+40 LTIAENEM
-47 ITLGGVTANG
+47 TLAGVTANG
-57 MTINGGIPG
+57 MTINDGIPG
-66 PVLEFTEGDL
+66 PTLEFNEGDL

-84 MNVETSVHWHG
+84 MDEETSVHWHG

-110 PPIEPGTTFQYRI
+110 PPIKPGTTFQYRI

-148 IMIQPK
+148 IVIQPK
-154 EKTLDYDKDL
+154 EKTLEYDTDL

-194 GTSVP
+194 GTAVP

-205 EGAFGAQLKFW
+205 EGALGAQFKFW
-216 RDRMEGADIADI
+216 RDRMEGADIADV
-228 YYPAFLTN
+228 YYPAFLSN
-236 GKTLAEY
+236 GKKIAQY

-268 FGGGNPMVVSG
+268 FGAGNPTIVSS
-279 DGIDVQP
+279 DGVDVTP
-286 ISKSRFLFGVAE
+286 VNKSRFLFGIAE
-298 TYDVIVTIPDGT
+298 TYDVIVTIPNGT

-320 SGHTSLRLG
+320 SGSTSIRLG
-329 KGTLYPAKTVDRPDK
+329 GGKLFPATVIDRPDK

-351 AKMDMKMGAPAMV
+351 AKMDMKMGAPAMT
-364 GNKKKNTPEV
+364 GNQKKNTPEA
-374 LMQKYGMKMDMKDGQ
+374 LMKRYGMQMDMKDGKMTMD
-389 MNMGMNDKMSMN
+389 MNNKMSMN
-401 KGKMGDKMKTDDQKP
+401 GGKMDDQTSMKKGDQKP
-416 MDMNDNHMQM
+416 MNMNDNHMQM
-426 EMHNKMDGMKGM
+426 EMDKKMDMKK
-438 NPPAGRAGM
+438 
-447 DSMSMD
+447 DSIP
-453 HNGESNKMK
+453 
-462 GHMNH
+462 MNH
-467 NMPKMQKDTSSFD
+467 NMSMMPKDSSSFD
-480 YDTRKTYFNYDFLKA
+480 YNTRKTYFNYDFLKA
-495 KENTTYKADL
+495 KENTTYKTDL
-505 PVNDI
+505 PVNDL

-533 DKIKIKG
+533 DNIKIKG

-598 GDWFFHCHILYHMM
+598 GDWFFHCHLLYHMM

-623 SRDERMKDFPVQKL
+623 PRDERMKPYPVQEL
-637 IDETDH
+637 ISETDH

-648 LARAGSNFNE
+648 MARTGSNFTE
-658 LFLTSSN
+658 LNLMSSN

-679 QNLEAEVNYNRYLND
+679 QNAEVEVNYNRYLND
-694 WVRLYVGVNT
+694 WVRVYAGVNT
-704 ETEIPDSYDEFNTVG
+704 ETSTPDSFDTFNTVG

-745 RLDRELLIFPR
+745 RLDRELLLFPR
-756 IFLEGEYEY
+756 LFIEGEYEY
-765 RADFGWAND
+765 RADFGWVND
-774 LENNISFES
+774 LENNNSYEG
-783 ETQWLVGVA
+783 ETQWLVGA
-792 YILSRNFSI
+792 SYILSRNFSI
-801 QANYNNRYGWGG
+801 QGNYNNQYGWGG
-813 GLLARF
+813 GLLVRF

>member
-1 MIRKITVLLVLL
+1 MKTLNTILLLFLTSITF
-13 ISCAGVA
+13 A
-20 QVGTNGQDRKEEG
+20 QVGTNGEDRKEEG
-33 RPVKEYN
+33 RNIKEYN
-40 LVLENNK
+40 LTIEENE
-47 ITLGGVTANG
+47 ITLAGVTANG

-66 PVLEFTEGDL
+66 PTLEFNEGDL

-84 MNVETSVHWHG
+84 MDEETSVHWHG
-95 LILPNFY
+95 LILPNCY

-110 PPIEPGTTFQYRI
+110 PPIKPNTTFQYRI

-148 IMIQPK
+148 IVIHPK

-194 GTSVP
+194 GTAVP
-199 LGRVIK
+199 LSRVIK
-205 EGAFGAQLKFW
+205 EGALGAQFNFW

-228 YYPAFLTN
+228 YYPAFLSN
-236 GKTLAEY
+236 GKKLAEY
-243 PEFKPGEKVRLRF
+243 PEFKTGEKVRLRF
-256 INASAST
+256 INASASS
-263 YYWMD
+263 YYWVD
-268 FGGGNPMVVSG
+268 FGGGNPMIVAS
-279 DGIDVQP
+279 DGVDVTP
-286 ISKSRFLFGVAE
+286 EYKNRFLFAIAE
-298 TYDVIVTIPDGT
+298 TYDVIVTIPEGT
-310 LEVTATAQDG
+310 LEITATAQDG
-320 SGHTSLRLG
+320 SGSTSIHLG
-329 KGTLYPAKTVDRPDK
+329 SGKLYPATVIDRPDK

-351 AKMDMKMGAPAMV
+351 AKMDMKMGAPALV
-364 GNKKKNTPEV
+364 GNKNRNTPEA
-374 LMQKYGMKMDMKDGQ
+374 LMQKYGMKMNMDMKDGQ
-389 MNMGMNDKMSMN
+389 MKMENEMNMEMKKDATPMNHKMS
-401 KGKMGDKMKTDDQKP
+401 T
-416 MDMNDNHMQM
+416 
-426 EMHNKMDGMKGM
+426 
-438 NPPAGRAGM
+438 
-447 DSMSMD
+447 
-453 HNGESNKMK
+453 
-462 GHMNH
+462 
-467 NMPKMQKDTSSFD
+467 MQKDTASFN

-495 KENTTYKADL
+495 KENTTFKTDV
-505 PVNDI
+505 PVNEI

-533 DKIKIKG
+533 DKIKIKSD
-540 GEVTRITLNNLT
+540 EVTRITLNNLT

-598 GDWFFHCHILYHMM
+598 GDWFFHCHVLYHMM

-623 SRDERMKDFPVQKL
+623 PRDERMKPYPVQNL

-648 LARAGSNFNE
+648 MLRGGSNFNE
-658 LFLTSSN
+658 LLLMSSN

-674 EFDYD
+674 EFDYN
-679 QNLEAEVNYNRYLND
+679 QNAEIEVNYNRYLND
-694 WVRLYVGVNT
+694 WVRVYAGVNT
-704 ETEIPDSYDEFNTVG
+704 ETSTPDSYDTFNTVG

-727 PYRFNVDVSMD
+727 PYRFNVDVSID

-765 RADFGWAND
+765 RADFGWVNE
-774 LENNISFES
+774 LENNKSYEG
-783 ETQWLVGVA
+783 ETQWLIGA
-792 YILSRNFSI
+792 SYILSRNFSI
-801 QANYNNRYGWGG
+801 QGNYNNRYGWGG

>member
-1 MIRKITVLLVLL
+1 MRHLVIIIIFLTFTSS
-13 ISCAGVA
+13 IAA

-33 RPVKEYN
+33 RPVKEYKLTIEKN
-40 LVLENNK
+40 E
-47 ITLGGVTANG
+47 ITLGGVTANA
-57 MTINGGIPG
+57 MTINASIPG
-66 PVLEFTEGDL
+66 PTLEFTEGDL

-84 MNVETSVHWHG
+84 MDEETSVHWHG

-110 PPIEPGTTFQYRI
+110 PPIKPGETFQYRI
-123 PINQS
+123 PLNQS

-148 IMIQPK
+148 IVIQPK
-154 EKTLDYDKDL
+154 EKTLEYDKDL

-194 GTSVP
+194 GTAVP
-199 LGRVIK
+199 LSSVIK
-205 EGAFGAQLKFW
+205 EGALGAQFKFW

-228 YYPAFLTN
+228 YYPAFLSN
-236 GKTLAEY
+236 GKKLAEY
-243 PEFKPGEKVRLRF
+243 PQFKPGEKVRLRF
-256 INASAST
+256 INASASS

-268 FGGGNPMVVSG
+268 FGGGNPMVVSS
-279 DGIDVQP
+279 DGVDVTP
-286 ISKSRFLFGVAE
+286 VHKNRILFAIAE
-298 TYDVIVTIPDGT
+298 TYDVIVTIPEGT
-310 LEVTATAQDG
+310 LEVTAKAQDG
-320 SGHTSLRLG
+320 SGNTSIRLG
-329 KGTLYPAKTVDRPDK
+329 SGKLYPATIIDRPDK

-351 AKMDMKMGAPAMV
+351 ATMDMKMGAPAMV
-364 GNKKKNTPEV
+364 GNQKKNTPEV
-374 LMQKYGMKMDMKDGQ
+374 LMQEYGMKMDMKDGQ
-389 MNMGMNDKMSMN
+389 MKMNDKMPMN
-401 KGKMGDKMKTDDQKP
+401 HGAMKEEINIDDKKP
-416 MDMNDNHMQM
+416 MNENHMQM
-426 EMHNKMDGMKGM
+426 EMDNKMEMKKG
-438 NPPAGRAGM
+438 
-447 DSMSMD
+447 SMPIN
-453 HNGESNKMK
+453 HNGASDT
-462 GHMNH
+462 MNH
-467 NMPKMQKDTSSFD
+467 NMPMMQKDTASFD
-480 YDTRKTYFNYDFLKA
+480 YNARKTYFNYDFLKA
-495 KENTTYKADL
+495 KENTTYKEDL

-518 QRYVWSMNGVPLSET
+518 QRYIWSMNGVPLSET

-598 GDWFFHCHILYHMM
+598 GDWFFHCHILYHLI

-623 SRDERMKDFPVQKL
+623 PRDERMADFPVQKL
-637 IDETDH
+637 VDETDH

-648 LARAGSNFNE
+648 LARSGSNFNE

-665 IRNEFGLRA
+665 IRNEFSLRA
-674 EFDYD
+674 EFDYN
-679 QNLEAEVNYNRYLND
+679 QNAEIEVNYNRYLND
-694 WVRLYVGVNT
+694 WVRVYAGVNT
-704 ETEIPDSYDEFNTVG
+704 ETSTPDSYDTFNTVG

-765 RADFGWAND
+765 RADFGWVNELD
-774 LENNISFES
+774 NNKSYQG
-783 ETQWLVGVA
+783 ETRWLVGA
-792 YILSRNFSI
+792 SYILSRNFSI
-801 QANYNNRYGWGG
+801 QGNYNNRYGWGG
-813 GLLARF
+813 GLLVRF

>member
-1 MIRKITVLLVLL
+1 MRTINILTLLLFT
-13 ISCAGVA
+13 SFTFA
-20 QVGTNGQDRKEEG
+20 QVGTNGADRKEEG
-33 RPVKEYN
+33 RPVKEYH
-40 LVLENNK
+40 LTIEENK
-47 ITLGGVTANG
+47 MTLGGVTAKG

-66 PVLEFTEGDL
+66 PVLEFNEGDL

-84 MNVETSVHWHG
+84 MNEETSVHWHG
-95 LILPNFY
+95 LILPNFF

-110 PPIEPGTTFQYRI
+110 PPIKPGTTFQYRI

-133 HSHTMLQEQKGVYGS
+133 HSHTMLQEQSGVYGS
-148 IMIQPK
+148 ITIQPK
-154 EKTLDYDKDL
+154 EITLEYDKDL

-194 GTSVP
+194 GTAVP
-199 LGRVIK
+199 LSRVIS
-205 EGAFGAQLKFW
+205 EGALGAQLKFW

-228 YYPAFLTN
+228 YYPAFLSN
-236 GKTLAEY
+236 GKKLAEY
-243 PEFKPGEKVRLRF
+243 PEFKTGEKVRLRF

-279 DGIDVQP
+279 DGIDVEP
-286 ISKSRFLFGVAE
+286 VAKSRFLFGIAE
-298 TYDVIVTIPDGT
+298 TYDVIVTIPEGT

-320 SGHTSLRLG
+320 SGHTSIQLG
-329 KGTLYPAKTVDRPDK
+329 NGTLYPAKIIDRPDK
-344 VAMMKQM
+344 IEMMKQM

-364 GNKKKNTPEV
+364 GNKKKKTPEF
-374 LMQKYGMKMDMKDGQ
+374 LNENYGMKMDMKDGQ
-389 MNMGMNDKMSMN
+389 MKMGMRDKMSM
-401 KGKMGDKMKTDDQKP
+401 KDGKMNDQ
-416 MDMNDNHMQM
+416 MDMKMDDTMAMKKDGHMHDMQM
-426 EMHNKMDGMKGM
+426 
-438 NPPAGRAGM
+438 
-447 DSMSMD
+447 
-453 HNGESNKMK
+453 
-462 GHMNH
+462 
-467 NMPKMQKDTSSFD
+467 MQKDTTSFD
-480 YDTRKTYFNYDFLKA
+480 YNTRKTYFNYDFLKA
-495 KENTTYKADL
+495 KENTTYKDDL
-505 PVNDI
+505 PINDI

-518 QRYVWSMNGVPLSET
+518 NRYVWSMNGVPLSET

-598 GDWFFHCHILYHMM
+598 GDWFFHCHVLYHMM

-623 SRDERMKDFPVQKL
+623 PRDERMKDYPVQKL

-648 LARAGSNFNE
+648 MVRAGSNFNE

-679 QNLEAEVNYNRYLND
+679 QNLEAEISYNRYLND
-694 WVRLYVGVNT
+694 WMRLYVGVNT
-704 ETEIPDSYDEFNTVG
+704 ETEIPNSFDEFNTVG

-727 PYRFNVDVSMD
+727 PYRFNADVSMD

-765 RADFGWAND
+765 RADFGWVND
-774 LENNISFES
+774 LEDNKSFES
-783 ETQWLVGVA
+783 ETQWLVGLS

>member
-1 MIRKITVLLVLL
+1 MKTMKTLNTIFLLFTSF
-13 ISCAGVA
+13 IFA
-20 QVGTNGQDRKEEG
+20 QVGTNGEDRKEEG

-40 LVLENNK
+40 LTIEKNE
-47 ITLGGVTANG
+47 ITLGGLTANA
-57 MTINGGIPG
+57 MTINGSIPG
-66 PVLEFTEGDL
+66 PTIELTEGDL

-84 MNVETSVHWHG
+84 MDEETSVHWHG

-110 PPIEPGTTFQYRI
+110 PPIKPGTTFQYRI

-148 IMIQPK
+148 IVIQPK
-154 EKTLDYDKDL
+154 ERTLEYDKDL

-194 GTSVP
+194 GTAVP
-199 LGRVIK
+199 LSRVLK
-205 EGAFGAQLKFW
+205 EGALGAQFKFW

-228 YYPAFLTN
+228 YYPAFLSN
-236 GKTLAEY
+236 GKNLAKY
-243 PEFKPGEKVRLRF
+243 SEFIPGEKVRLRF
-256 INASAST
+256 INASASS

-268 FGGGNPMVVSG
+268 FGGGNPLVVAS
-279 DGIDVQP
+279 DGVDVQP
-286 ISKSRFLFGVAE
+286 VSKSRFLFGIAE
-298 TYDVIVTIPDGT
+298 TYDVIVTIPEGT

-320 SGHTSLRLG
+320 SGHTSIQLG
-329 KGTLYPAKTVDRPDK
+329 SGTLYPAKRIDRPDK
-344 VAMMKQM
+344 VEMMKQM

-364 GNKKKNTPEV
+364 GNKKKKTPEY
-374 LMQKYGMKMDMKDGQ
+374 LKENYGMKMDMKDGQ
-389 MNMGMNDKMSMN
+389 MKMGMNDKMSM
-401 KGKMGDKMKTDDQKP
+401 KDGKMSDQMKMYDTMVIKKDS
-416 MDMNDNHMQM
+416 MQM
-426 EMHNKMDGMKGM
+426 NQTG
-438 NPPAGRAGM
+438 
-447 DSMSMD
+447 DSD
-453 HNGESNKMK
+453 KMK
-462 GHMNH
+462 GHMQH
-467 NMPKMQKDTSSFD
+467 NMSKMQKDNSSFD
-480 YDTRKTYFNYDFLKA
+480 YETRKTYFNYDFLEA
-495 KENTTYKADL
+495 KENTTYNDNL

-518 QRYVWSMNGVPLSET
+518 NRYVWSMNGVPLSET

-583 PPMQKVVIEFYNEEY
+583 PPMQKVIIEFYNEEY
-598 GDWFFHCHILYHMM
+598 GDWFFHCHVLYHMM

-623 SRDERMKDFPVQKL
+623 PRDERMKDYPVQKL

-648 LARAGSNFNE
+648 FARAGSNFNE

-679 QNLEAEVNYNRYLND
+679 QNLEAEISYNRYLND
-694 WVRLYVGVNT
+694 WVRVYAGVNT
-704 ETEIPDSYDEFNTVG
+704 ETSTPDSYDKFNTVG

-765 RADFGWAND
+765 RADFGWVNE
-774 LENNISFES
+774 LNNNNSYQG
-783 ETQWLVGVA
+783 ETQWLVGLS

-801 QANYNNRYGWGG
+801 QGNYNNKYGWGG
-813 GLLARF
+813 GILARF

>member
-1 MIRKITVLLVLL
+1 MKYL
-13 ISCAGVA
+13 IIGVIFLTLSSSVVA
-20 QVGTNGQDRKEEG
+20 QVGTNGEDRKEEG
-33 RPVKEYN
+33 RNIKEYN
-40 LVLENNK
+40 LTIEEDE
-47 ITLGGVTANG
+47 ITLAGVTANG

-66 PVLEFTEGDL
+66 PTLEFNEGDL

-84 MNVETSVHWHG
+84 MDEETSVHWHG

-110 PPIEPGTTFQYRI
+110 PPIKPNTTFQYRI

-148 IMIQPK
+148 IVIHPK
-154 EKTLDYDKDL
+154 EKTLEYDKDL

-194 GTSVP
+194 GTAVP
-199 LGRVIK
+199 LSRVIK
-205 EGAFGAQLKFW
+205 EGALGAQFKFW

-228 YYPAFLTN
+228 YYPAFLSN
-236 GKTLAEY
+236 GKKLAEY
-243 PEFKPGEKVRLRF
+243 PEFKTGEKVRLRF
-256 INASAST
+256 INASASS
-263 YYWMD
+263 YYWVD
-268 FGGGNPMVVSG
+268 FGGGNPMIVAS
-279 DGIDVQP
+279 DGVDVTP
-286 ISKSRFLFGVAE
+286 EYKNRFLFAIAE
-298 TYDVIVTIPDGT
+298 TYDVIVTIPEGT
-310 LEVTATAQDG
+310 LEITATAQDG
-320 SGHTSLRLG
+320 SGNTSIHLG
-329 KGTLYPAKTVDRPDK
+329 SGKLYPATVIDRPDK

-351 AKMDMKMGAPAMV
+351 TKMDMKMGAPAMV
-364 GNKKKNTPEV
+364 GNQKKKTPEM
-374 LMQKYGMKMDMKDGQ
+374 LMQKYGMKMKDGQ
-389 MNMGMNDKMSMN
+389 M
-401 KGKMGDKMKTDDQKP
+401 
-416 MDMNDNHMQM
+416 
-426 EMHNKMDGMKGM
+426 KMD
-438 NPPAGRAGM
+438 
-447 DSMSMD
+447 
-453 HNGESNKMK
+453 
-462 GHMNH
+462 
-467 NMPKMQKDTSSFD
+467 MQKDDKKPMKEDSSVFD
-480 YDTRKTYFNYDFLKA
+480 YSTRKTYFNYDFLKA
-495 KENTTYKADL
+495 KENTTYKADI
-505 PVNDI
+505 PVTDL

-518 QRYVWSMNGVPLSET
+518 QRYVWSLNGVPLSET

-598 GDWFFHCHILYHMM
+598 GDWFFHCHVLYHMM

-623 SRDERMKDFPVQKL
+623 PRDERMKPYPVQKL

-648 LARAGSNFNE
+648 AARVGSNFNE
-658 LFLTSSN
+658 LFLTTSN

-674 EFDYD
+674 ELDYD
-679 QNLEAEVNYNRYLND
+679 QNLEAEINYNRYLND
-694 WVRLYVGVNT
+694 WVRVYVGVNT
-704 ETEIPDSYDEFNTVG
+704 ETEIPNSYDEFNTVG

-765 RADFGWAND
+765 RADFGWVND
-774 LENNISFES
+774 LESDKSYEG
-783 ETQWLVGVA
+783 ETQWLIGA
-792 YILSRNFSI
+792 SYILSRNFSI
-801 QANYNNRYGWGG
+801 QGNYNNRYGWGG
-813 GLLARF
+813 GLLVRF

>member
-1 MIRKITVLLVLL
+1 MKYVIIFAILFFSST
-13 ISCAGVA
+13 SFA
-20 QVGTNGQDRKEEG
+20 QVGTNGEDRKEEG

-40 LVLENNK
+40 LTLEQK
-47 ITLGGVTANG
+47 EMTLGGVTANA
-57 MTINGGIPG
+57 MTINGSIPG
-66 PVLEFTEGDL
+66 PTLEFNEGDL

-84 MNVETSVHWHG
+84 MDEETSVHWHG

-148 IMIQPK
+148 IVIHPK
-154 EKTLDYDKDL
+154 EKTLEYDKDL

-194 GTSVP
+194 GTAVP
-199 LGRVIK
+199 LSRVIK
-205 EGAFGAQLKFW
+205 EGALGAQFKFW
-216 RDRMEGADIADI
+216 RDRMEGADIADV
-228 YYPAFLTN
+228 YYPAFLSN
-236 GKTLAEY
+236 GKKLAEY
-243 PEFKPGEKVRLRF
+243 PDFQPGEKVRIRF
-256 INASAST
+256 INAAAST

-268 FGGGNPMVVSG
+268 FGGGNPMVVSS
-279 DGIDVQP
+279 DGIDVEP
-286 ISKSRFLFGVAE
+286 ISKSRFLFGIAE
-298 TYDVIVTIPDGT
+298 TYDVIVTIPEGT
-310 LEVTATAQDG
+310 LEITATAQDG
-320 SGHTSLRLG
+320 SGHTSVRLG
-329 KGTLYPAKTVDRPDK
+329 QGILYPAKPIDRPDK

-364 GNKKKNTPEV
+364 GNQKKKTPEF
-374 LMQKYGMKMDMKDGQ
+374 LMQKYGMKMKMDMKDGQ
-389 MNMGMNDKMSMN
+389 MNMDMPDKMSM
-401 KGKMGDKMKTDDQKP
+401 KDGAMKKQ
-416 MDMNDNHMQM
+416 MDMNMKMDEKMPMNDGNMNMDNTMVM
-426 EMHNKMDGMKGM
+426 KKDSIPMNHNKTRDKM
-438 NPPAGRAGM
+438 N
-447 DSMSMD
+447 D
-453 HNGESNKMK
+453 
-462 GHMNH
+462 HMNH
-467 NMPKMQKDTSSFD
+467 DMSKMQKDSTAFD
-480 YDTRKTYFNYDFLKA
+480 YNARKTYFNYDFLKA
-495 KENTTYKADL
+495 KESTTYGADI

-533 DKIKIKG
+533 DNIKIKG
-540 GEVTRITLNNLT
+540 GEVTRITLNNIT
-552 MMHHPMHLHGHYF
+552 MMHHPMHLHGHFF

-583 PPMQKVVIEFYNEEY
+583 PPMKKVVIEFYNEEV
-598 GDWFFHCHILYHMM
+598 GDWIFHCHVLYHMM

-623 SRDERMKDFPVQKL
+623 PRDERMKEFPAQKL
-637 IDETDH
+637 VDETDH

-658 LFLTSSN
+658 LFLTTSN

-674 EFDYD
+674 ESDYD
-679 QNLEAEVNYNRYLND
+679 QNLEAEINYNRYLND
-694 WVRLYVGVNT
+694 WVRVYVGVNT
-704 ETEIPDSYDEFNTVG
+704 ETEIPNSYDEFNTVG

-765 RADFGWAND
+765 RADFGWVND
-774 LENNISFES
+774 LENNKSFES
-783 ETQWLVGVA
+783 ETQWLVGLA
-792 YILSRNFSI
+792 YIVSRNFSI
-801 QANYNNRYGWGG
+801 QANYNNIYGWGG
-813 GLLARF
+813 GLLVRF

>member
-1 MIRKITVLLVLL
+1 MKTFNTIFLLFLT
-13 ISCAGVA
+13 SMAFA

-33 RPVKEYN
+33 RNIQEYN
-40 LVLENNK
+40 LTIEENE
-47 ITLGGVTANG
+47 ITLSGVTAKG

-66 PVLEFTEGDL
+66 PTLEFNEGDL

-84 MNVETSVHWHG
+84 MDEETSVHWHG

-110 PPIEPGTTFQYRI
+110 PPIKPNTTFQYRI

-148 IMIQPK
+148 IVIHPK

-170 WTNEKPMNVL
+170 WTNEKPINVL

-194 GTSVP
+194 GTAVP
-199 LGRVIK
+199 LSRVIK
-205 EGAFGAQLKFW
+205 EDALGAQFKFW

-228 YYPAFLTN
+228 YYPAFLAN
-236 GKTLAEY
+236 GKKVAEY
-243 PEFKPGEKVRLRF
+243 PEFKAGEKVRLRF
-256 INASAST
+256 INASASS
-263 YYWMD
+263 YYWLD
-268 FGGGNPMVVSG
+268 FGGGNPMIVAS
-279 DGIDVQP
+279 DGVDVTP
-286 ISKSRFLFGVAE
+286 KYKNRFLFAIAE
-298 TYDVIVTIPDGT
+298 TYDVIVTIPEGT
-310 LEVTATAQDG
+310 LEITATAQDG
-320 SGHTSLRLG
+320 SGNTSIRLG
-329 KGTLYPAKTVDRPDK
+329 SGKLYPATVIDRPDK

-351 AKMDMKMGAPAMV
+351 AKMDMKMGAPALV
-364 GNKKKNTPEV
+364 GNKNSNTPEV
-374 LMQKYGMKMDMKDGQ
+374 LMQKYGMKMNMDMKDGQ
-389 MNMGMNDKMSMN
+389 MENEMN
-401 KGKMGDKMKTDDQKP
+401 
-416 MDMNDNHMQM
+416 M
-426 EMHNKMDGMKGM
+426 EMKKDVM
-438 NPPAGRAGM
+438 P
-447 DSMSMD
+447 
-453 HNGESNKMK
+453 
-462 GHMNH
+462 MNH
-467 NMPKMQKDTSSFD
+467 KMMQKDTTSFN

-495 KENTTYKADL
+495 KENTTYKADI
-505 PVNDI
+505 PVTDL

-518 QRYVWSMNGVPLSET
+518 QRYVWSLNGIPLSET

-598 GDWFFHCHILYHMM
+598 GDWFFHCHVLYHMM

-623 SRDERMKDFPVQKL
+623 PRDERMKPYPVQKL

-648 LARAGSNFNE
+648 AARVGSNFNE
-658 LFLTSSN
+658 LLLMSSN

-674 EFDYD
+674 EFDYN
-679 QNLEAEVNYNRYLND
+679 QNAEIEVNYNRYLND
-694 WVRLYVGVNT
+694 WVRVYAGVNT
-704 ETEIPDSYDEFNTVG
+704 ETSTPNSYDTFNTVG

-765 RADFGWAND
+765 RADFGWVND
-774 LENNISFES
+774 LENNNSYEG
-783 ETQWLVGVA
+783 ETQWLIGA
-792 YILSRNFSI
+792 SYILSRNFSI
-801 QANYNNRYGWGG
+801 QGNYNNRYGWGG
-813 GLLARF
+813 GLSIRF

>member
-1 MIRKITVLLVLL
+1 MKTINTILLLL
-13 ISCAGVA
+13 LTSFTFA
-20 QVGTNGQDRKEEG
+20 QVGTNGEDRNEEG
-33 RPVKEYN
+33 RKIKEYN
-40 LVLENNK
+40 LTIEKNEM
-47 ITLGGVTANG
+47 TLGGVTANA
-57 MTINGGIPG
+57 MTINGSIPG
-66 PVLEFTEGDL
+66 PTLEFAEGDL
-76 AIINVTNK
+76 ALINVTNK
-84 MNVETSVHWHG
+84 MDVETSVHWHG

-110 PPIEPGTTFQYRI
+110 PPIEPGETFQYRI

-148 IMIQPK
+148 IVIQPK

-170 WTNEKPMNVL
+170 WTNEKPINVL

-194 GTSVP
+194 GTAVP
-199 LGRVIK
+199 LSRVIK
-205 EGAFGAQLKFW
+205 EGALGAQFKFW

-236 GKTLAEY
+236 GKKLAEY

-256 INASAST
+256 INASASS

-268 FGGGNPMVVSG
+268 FGAGNPMIVAS
-279 DGIDVQP
+279 DGVDVTP
-286 ISKSRFLFGVAE
+286 VHKSRFLFGIAE
-298 TYDVIVTIPDGT
+298 TYDVIVTIPEGT

-320 SGHTSLRLG
+320 SGMTSIRLG
-329 KGTLYPAKTVDRPDK
+329 SGKLYPAMVINGPDK

-364 GNKKKNTPEV
+364 GNQKKNTPEV
-374 LMQKYGMKMDMKDGQ
+374 LMQKYGMKMDMKEGQ
-389 MNMGMNDKMSMN
+389 MNMSMKDGSMNDKM
-401 KGKMGDKMKTDDQKP
+401 
-416 MDMNDNHMQM
+416 
-426 EMHNKMDGMKGM
+426 KMD
-438 NPPAGRAGM
+438 
-447 DSMSMD
+447 D
-453 HNGESNKMK
+453 
-462 GHMNH
+462 HMNH
-467 NMPKMQKDTSSFD
+467 SDQMMQKDTTSFD
-480 YDTRKTYFNYDFLKA
+480 YNTRKTYFNYDFLKA
-495 KENTTYKADL
+495 IESTTYKADL
-505 PVNDI
+505 PVNDL

-518 QRYVWSMNGVPLSET
+518 NRYVWSMNGVPLSET

-598 GDWFFHCHILYHMM
+598 GDWFFHCHVLYHMM

-623 SRDERMKDFPVQKL
+623 PRDKRMADFPVQKL
-637 IDETDH
+637 VDETDH

-648 LARAGSNFNE
+648 SARLGSNFSE
-658 LFLTSSN
+658 LFLMSSN

-674 EFDYD
+674 ELDYD

-694 WVRLYVGVNT
+694 WVRVYAGVNI
-704 ETEIPDSYDEFNTVG
+704 ETEIPNSYDEFNTVG

-727 PYRFNVDVSMD
+727 PYRFNVDVSID
-738 HQLRPRI
+738 NQLRPRI

-765 RADFGWAND
+765 RADFGWVND
-774 LENNISFES
+774 LENNNSYES
-783 ETQWLVGVA
+783 ETQWLIGA
-792 YILSRNFSI
+792 SYILSRNFSI
-801 QANYNNRYGWGG
+801 QGNYNNRYGWGG
-813 GLLARF
+813 GLLVRF